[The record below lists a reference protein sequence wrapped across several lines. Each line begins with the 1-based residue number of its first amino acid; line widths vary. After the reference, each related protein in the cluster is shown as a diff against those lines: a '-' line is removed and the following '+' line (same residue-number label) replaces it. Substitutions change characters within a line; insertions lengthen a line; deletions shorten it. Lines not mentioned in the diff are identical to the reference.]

1 MTATPELP
9 AKLPTIAIIGRPNV
23 GKSTLFNRLVGR
35 RLALVDDSPGVTRD
49 RRAGEARLRG
59 MRFTVIDT
67 AGLDDPKEKGIAA
80 DARAQTLKA
89 IEMADACLFVMDA
102 RDGVMPGDRDI
113 AKALRKSATKV
124 ILIANKAESR
134 AGEAGAAEATRLGF
148 GEPIL
153 FSAEHGIGMDELYEA
168 LLPFVPLELDAE
180 EAPDTEDTAESGE
193 GEDIRPPGPLK
204 IAIIGRPNAGK
215 STLVNA
221 LIGEERLVTSPEAGT
236 TRDAISV
243 SWEWQGREIELV
255 DTAGLRKR
263 ARVTEKIEKL
273 AVADGLR
280 AVKFAELVIVVID
293 ATIPFE
299 SQDLAIADLAAR
311 EGRAVV
317 IAANKWD
324 LVSEKQA
331 SLKRLK
337 DDCARLLPQLR
348 GVPVIALSAARG
360 EGLERLMDA
369 VFEMNEVWNRR
380 VPTNALNRWL
390 EHALERHPP
399 PAVSGRRI
407 RLRYMTQVK
416 ARPPTFA
423 VFGNQLDKLQDE
435 YLRYLING
443 IRENFGFAG
452 VPVRIHLRNTD
463 NPYAEKER
471 D

>member
-1 MTATPELP
+1 MTATPP
-9 AKLPTIAIIGRPNV
+9 RATIAIIGRPNV

-49 RRAGEARLRG
+49 RRSGEARLRAL
-59 MRFTVIDT
+59 RFNIIDT
-67 AGLDDPKEKGIAA
+67 AGLDDAKEKGIAA
-80 DARAQTLKA
+80 DARTQTLKA
-89 IEMADACLFVMDA
+89 IATADACLFVIDA
-102 RDGVMPGDRDI
+102 RDGVMAGDRDI
-113 AKALRKSATKV
+113 ARALHKSGKKV
-124 ILIANKAESR
+124 VLIANKAESR
-134 AGEAGAAEATRLGF
+134 AGEAGAADAMRLGF

-153 FSAEHGIGMDELYEA
+153 FSAEHGIGMDELFEA
-168 LLPFVPLELDAE
+168 LLPFVPLEPDAE
-180 EAPDTEDTAESGE
+180 EEEAVVSDAVGETEE
-193 GEDIRPPGPLK
+193 GEDMRLLGPLK

-236 TRDAISV
+236 TRDAISIP
-243 SWEWQGREIELV
+243 WEWQGRKIELV

-299 SQDLAIADLAAR
+299 SQDLSIADLAAR

-324 LVSEKQA
+324 LVTEKQA
-331 SLKRLK
+331 ALKRLK

-348 GVPVIALSAARG
+348 GMPVIALSAARG

-435 YLRYLING
+435 YLRYLVNG

-452 VPVRIHLRNTD
+452 VPVRIHMRNTD

>member
-1 MTATPELP
+1 MTA
-9 AKLPTIAIIGRPNV
+9 TIAIIGRPNV

-49 RRAGEARLRG
+49 RREGQARLG
-59 MRFTVIDT
+59 AMRFAIIDT
-67 AGLDDPKEKGIAA
+67 AGLDDPKQKGIPA

-89 IEMADACLFVMDA
+89 ISGADACIFVIDA
-102 RDGVMPGDRDI
+102 REGVTGADSDI
-113 AKALRKSATKV
+113 AKVLRKSGTKV
-124 ILIANKAESR
+124 ILLANKAESR
-134 AGEAGAAEATRLGF
+134 AGEAGAAEAARLGF
-148 GEPIL
+148 GEAIA
-153 FSAEHGIGMDELYEA
+153 FSAEHGIGLDELQDA
-168 LLPFVPLELDAE
+168 LRPYVPVEGPAE
-180 EAPDTEDTAESGE
+180 EPAAEAE
-193 GEDIRPPGPLK
+193 GLPASLEEGVEEVERARGPLK

-221 LIGEERLVTSPEAGT
+221 LIGEDRLVTSAEAGT
-236 TRDAISV
+236 TRDAISIA
-243 SWEWQGREIELV
+243 WAWQGRAIELV
-255 DTAGLRKR
+255 DTAGLRRR

-280 AVKFAELVIVVID
+280 AVKFAELVIIVID

-299 SQDLAIADLAAR
+299 SQDLSIADLAAR

-324 LVSEKQA
+324 LVKEKQA

-337 DDCARLLPQLR
+337 EDCTRLLPQLR
-348 GVPVIALSAARG
+348 GMPVIALSAARG

-369 VFEMNEVWNRR
+369 VFEMDEVWNRR

-399 PAVSGRRI
+399 PAISGRRI

-443 IRENFGFAG
+443 LRDNFGFMG
-452 VPVRIHLRNTD
+452 VPVRISLRNSE

>member
-1 MTATPELP
+1 MTVTPP
-9 AKLPTIAIIGRPNV
+9 RATIAIIGRPNV

-49 RRAGEARLRG
+49 RRSGEARLRA
-59 MRFTVIDT
+59 MRFNVVDT
-67 AGLDDPKEKGIAA
+67 AGLDDPKQKGIAA
-80 DARAQTLKA
+80 DARTQTLKA
-89 IEMADACLFVMDA
+89 IEMADVCLFVIDA
-102 RDGVMPGDRDI
+102 RDGVMAGDRDI
-113 AKALRKSATKV
+113 AKALRKYGKKV
-124 ILIANKAESR
+124 ILLANKAESR
-134 AGEAGAAEATRLGF
+134 AGEAGATEAMRLGF
-148 GEPIL
+148 GEPIV
-153 FSAEHGIGMDELYEA
+153 FSAEHGIGMDELFDA
-168 LLPFVPLELDAE
+168 LLPFVPLDPLE
-180 EAPDTEDTAESGE
+180 EEVPAESDTGVDAGDVE
-193 GEDIRPPGPLK
+193 EERPLGPLK

-221 LIGEERLVTSPEAGT
+221 LIGEERLVTSAEAGT
-236 TRDAISV
+236 TRDAISIQ
-243 SWEWQGREIELV
+243 WEWQGRAIELV
-255 DTAGLRKR
+255 DTAGLRRR

-324 LVSEKQA
+324 LVTEKQA
-331 SLKRLK
+331 ALKRLRE
-337 DDCARLLPQLR
+337 DCERLLPQLR
-348 GVPVIALSAARG
+348 GMPVIALSAARG

-369 VFEMNEVWNRR
+369 VFEMNEVWNQR

-399 PAVSGRRI
+399 PAISGRRI

-435 YLRYLING
+435 YVRYLING
-443 IRENFGFAG
+443 IRENFGFKG
-452 VPVRIHLRNTD
+452 VPVRIHMRNAD
-463 NPYAEKER
+463 NPYADKPR